1 MSWLCILTQP
11 GGALAQNA
19 PAVPVGPLP
28 TDVTPI
34 RLREESEM
42 FRPGPSLY
50 LFQKLP
56 ANLWFN
62 TSTEINMR
70 FESNV
75 LLTANQPIRDIVFRT
90 FPNMTVGY
98 NFFKN
103 TGIYTNYFM
112 IKDVYGDTAP
122 GTARLT
128 LPTTQSVSLGVRH
141 SRQVGKTNVQFD
153 LQARELWQQSRLHQF
168 DYLPGMLLSR
178 SLTPHTYGFIN
189 LQMQMRGGEAFVAP
203 TRELDPFYTVGI
215 LRSFGRTT
223 LSVTDTFITNFR
235 DPTFANSVPAHGN
248 DEMIADIELFRPIV
262 KRYPNVV
269 GFVRA
274 EPIWNWHSDRTA
286 GLSGFDFRLYSGIRI
301 AFAKP
306 AVGSIMNQVRKEF
319 KTPPPS
325 PQESPTSPDAP
336 ATGPMPNSALPSS
349 DSATIALSEEESF
362 AQLRPAL
369 ANESIKIKPSHK
381 LTLFEK
387 FKALAHQDD
396 SVSGRS
402 PIMMIQNPMDP
413 FGPQIPT
420 WAPSDYTEADIRK
433 VQRENERFSGLTRSV
448 VKNQK
453 EKEAPSE
460 ARVEVKKT
468 EWLHSNFELSKPTE
482 FKTKTVLTMPM
493 LTDADVTLC
502 GND

>member
-1 MSWLCILTQP
+1 LTQP
-11 GGALAQNA
+11 GGAIAQTA
-19 PAVPVGPLP
+19 PAPVVPTGPLP

-50 LFQKLP
+50 LFKKLP

-62 TSTEINMR
+62 TSTEVNMR

-75 LLTANQPIRDIVFRT
+75 FLTANQPRRDIVFRV

-112 IKDVYGDTAP
+112 IKDVYGDTGP

-128 LPTTQSVSLGVRH
+128 LPTTQSLSIGARH
-141 SRQVGKTNVQFD
+141 SRQVGRTNVQFD

-168 DYLPGMLLSR
+168 DYIPGMLLSR
-178 SLTPHTYGFIN
+178 SLTPHTFGFIN
-189 LQMQMRGGEAFVAP
+189 IQMQMRGGNAFVAP

-215 LRSFGRTT
+215 LRSLGATT

-235 DPTFANSVPAHGN
+235 DPTFSHSVPAHGN

-269 GFVRA
+269 GFIRA
-274 EPIWNWHSDRTA
+274 EPIWNWHSNRTA

-306 AVGSIMNQVRKEF
+306 AVGSIMNQMRKEF
-319 KTPPPS
+319 KNPPS
-325 PQESPTSPDAP
+325 NGVQDVPTPSGAP
-336 ATGPMPNSALPSS
+336 STGQPVPNSSLPSS
-349 DSATIALSEEESF
+349 DTTKVAFSEEESF
-362 AQLRPAL
+362 ANLRPAL
-369 ANESIKIKPSHK
+369 ANEAIKRKPARKTS
-381 LTLFEK
+381 LLEK
-387 FKALAHQDD
+387 FKSLARQDD
-396 SVSGRS
+396 SVSAQS

-420 WAPSDYTEADIRK
+420 WAPTLYSEAD
-433 VQRENERFSGLTRSV
+433 VQ
-448 VKNQK
+448 KMYK
-453 EKEAPSE
+453 ESQPAPKAVSP
-460 ARVEVKKT
+460 RVEHVNPDYADVEAVGDSIKSESFASTLGLNKT
-468 EWLHSNFELSKPTE
+468 TN
-482 FKTKTVLTMPM
+482 FKTKTLLTMPI
-493 LTDADVTLC
+493 LTDADVTLR
-502 GND
+502 GAN